1 MTLPVIKSATNLPA
15 ETNCRI
21 LSKTVRHE
29 SLGKR
34 LESFREQKK
43 LEGFTPFD
51 REEYMKLPDLSD
63 PKWEKVIS
71 GVEVPAV
78 EFLATKVLLSKLTL
92 EYKKDSSPAKTQ
104 NSVQELRAFFEK
116 NFNLLKV
123 QADLKKIFGERV

>member
-1 MTLPVIKSATNLPA
+1 
-15 ETNCRI
+15 
-21 LSKTVRHE
+21 
-29 SLGKR
+29 
-34 LESFREQKK
+34 
-43 LEGFTPFD
+43 
-51 REEYMKLPDLSD
+51 MKLPDLSD